1 MPNTYA
7 ITWDD
12 TGKRYYQ
19 NGVSRGVVY
28 PMNEQGAYPTGYAW
42 NGLIE
47 VDDNPDGGDTTDL
60 WADNI
65 KYASFRNPENN
76 GGSIKAYTFPM
87 EFLPCNGVKLIDG
100 IAYYGQKRQPF
111 GFCYRN
117 EVSND
122 AGAEDYIIT
131 LVYNS
136 TISPTSKSHQTKSEN
151 PSAEEMNWDYKST
164 PVNVTGVTGV
174 TTTCTVELDSR
185 NLTNAQM
192 AAIEQVLYGTP
203 ASGQTAAVAPRLP
216 LPGEVAEII
225 AAAAA

>member
-1 MPNTYA
+1 MPNNFA
-7 ITWDD
+7 IEWDA
-12 TGKRYYQ
+12 TGERFYQ
-19 NGVSRGVVY
+19 SGVKRGVVY
-28 PMNEQGAYPTGYAW
+28 PMTEQGTYPTGYAW

-65 KYASFRNPENN
+65 KYASFRNPENS
-76 GGSIKAYTFPM
+76 GGSIKAYTFPV
-87 EFLPCNGVKLIDG
+87 EFLPCNGVKLVDG

-136 TISPTSKSHQTKSEN
+136 TISPTSRSHQTQNEN
-151 PSAEEMNWDYKST
+151 PSAEEMSWDYKST

-174 TTTCTVELDSR
+174 TTTSTIELDSR
-185 NLTNAQM
+185 QLTEAQM
-192 AAIEQVLYGTP
+192 TAIEAVLYGTA
-203 ASGQTAAVAPRLP
+203 ASGNGSAVAPRLP
-216 LPGEVAEII
+216 LPGEVASII
-225 AAAAA
+225 AAAA

>member
-1 MPNTYA
+1 MPNQFA
-7 ITWDD
+7 IEWDG
-12 TGKRYYQ
+12 TGERYFQ
-19 NGVSRGVVY
+19 NGVQRGVVY
-28 PMNEQGAYPTGYAW
+28 PMTEQGTYPTGYAW

-87 EFLPCNGVKLIDG
+87 EFLPCNGVKVVDG
-100 IAYYGQKRQPF
+100 IIYYGQKRQPF

-117 EVSND
+117 EIGND
-122 AGAEDYIIT
+122 AGAEDYVII

-151 PSAEEMNWDYKST
+151 PSAEEMSWDYKST
-164 PVNVTGVTGV
+164 PVNVTGVEGV
-174 TTTCTVELDSR
+174 TTTSTMELDSR
-185 NLTNAQM
+185 QLTDNQM
-192 AAIEQVLYGTP
+192 AAIEAVLYGTP
-203 ASGQTAAVAPRLP
+203 ASGETAAVAPRLP
-216 LPGEVAEII
+216 LPGEVASII
-225 AAAAA
+225 KAAA

>member
-1 MPNTYA
+1 MPNNFA
-7 ITWDD
+7 IEWDA
-12 TGKRYYQ
+12 TGERFYQ
-19 NGVSRGVVY
+19 SGVKRGVVY
-28 PMNEQGAYPTGYAW
+28 PMTEQGTYPTGYAW

-65 KYASFRNPENN
+65 KYASFRNPENS
-76 GGSIKAYTFPM
+76 GGSIKAYTFPV
-87 EFLPCNGVKLIDG
+87 EFLPCNGVKLVDG

-136 TISPTSKSHQTKSEN
+136 TISPTSRSHQTQNEN
-151 PSAEEMNWDYKST
+151 PSAEEMSWDYKST

-174 TTTCTVELDSR
+174 TTTSTIELDSR
-185 NLTNAQM
+185 RLTEAQM
-192 AAIEQVLYGTP
+192 TAIEEVLYGKA
-203 ASGQTAAVAPRLP
+203 ASGNGSAVAPRLP
-216 LPGEVAEII
+216 LPGEVASII
-225 AAAAA
+225 AAA